1 MNMSVLP
8 GVIVIFRSQAGNVVG
23 VQDKAVMLDQAL
35 TEQHGIVGV
44 GYLMNRGEP
53 EDCQCENEDQS
64 AGKGSRVVTENVAQ
78 PHQNPQ
84 DNAAGQ
90 PSGIAPQRQTS
101 LRRMIVHYR

>member
-8 GVIVIFRSQAGNVVG
+8 GMIVIFRSQAGNVVG

-53 EDCQCENEDQS
+53 EDQQGRN
-64 AGKGSRVVTENVAQ
+64 
-78 PHQNPQ
+78 
-84 DNAAGQ
+84 
-90 PSGIAPQRQTS
+90 
-101 LRRMIVHYR
+101 